1 MTTESPQDP
10 PPPPEVG
17 AISPEILDQIRRVS
31 VRDRRCKVLIA
42 ALITIL
48 GVGASIMSCIG
59 QSFTYRQARALEGIE
74 LQLREIRASC
84 TIKQP

>member
-1 MTTESPQDP
+1 MTTESSQDL

-17 AISPEILDQIRRVS
+17 AISPEILDQIRRVT
-31 VRDRRCKVLIA
+31 VRDRRRKVLIA
-42 ALITIL
+42 ALITLL

-84 TIKQP
+84 TVKQP